1 MRCTWPSSG
10 SIRSE
15 RLAPEAKAAVRLI
28 AREVWVPLP
37 AAASLPGPPPAASR
51 SVAPSSASPAPA
63 ASSLSASVLAAV
75 LAALERE
82 EGVPLRWAITAVEGA
97 EHGARRA
104 RLEAVLLVEP

>member
-1 MRCTWPSSG
+1 
-10 SIRSE
+10 
-15 RLAPEAKAAVRLI
+15 VRLI

-37 AAASLPGPPPAASR
+37 AAASLPGP
-51 SVAPSSASPAPA
+51 SPATT
-63 ASSLSASVLAAV
+63 SISASVLAAV

-82 EGVPLRWAITAVEGA
+82 EGVPLRWAITAVESA

>member
-15 RLAPEAKAAVRLI
+15 FLARKASSAVRLI

-37 AAASLPGPPPAASR
+37 VAASLPVP
-51 SVAPSSASPAPA
+51 APSAPASAALSPATPAPA

-75 LAALERE
+75 LAALDRE
-82 EGVPLRWAITAVEGA
+82 EGVPLRWAITAVESA

>member
-15 RLAPEAKAAVRLI
+15 RLAREARDAVQLI

-37 AAASLPGPPPAASR
+37 VAASLPAA
-51 SVAPSSASPAPA
+51 APA
-63 ASSLSASVLAAV
+63 ATSPVAPAPVASSPSASVLAAV
-75 LAALERE
+75 LAALDRE
-82 EGVPLRWAITAVEGA
+82 EGVPLRWAITAVESA

>member
-15 RLAPEAKAAVRLI
+15 CLAREAKPVVRLI
-28 AREVWVPLP
+28 VREVWVPLP
-37 AAASLPGPPPAASR
+37 VAASLPAP
-51 SVAPSSASPAPA
+51 APSAPAPAVASPAAPA
-63 ASSLSASVLAAV
+63 PVASSLSASVLDVV
-75 LAALERE
+75 LAALHRE
-82 EGVPLRWAITAVEGA
+82 EGVPLRWAITAVESI

>member
-15 RLAPEAKAAVRLI
+15 CLAREARSAVRLI

-37 AAASLPGPPPAASR
+37 DAASLPVP
-51 SVAPSSASPAPA
+51 APSTPASGAASPAAPA
-63 ASSLSASVLAAV
+63 PDVSSLSASVLDAV
-75 LAALERE
+75 LAALDRE
-82 EGVPLRWAITAVEGA
+82 DGVPLRWAITAVESA